1 MKIRTLTVSEVNNYL
16 KRIIDSDFILN
27 NLSVKGEISNLKMHS
42 SGHIYF
48 SLKDGNS
55 KVNCIMFKGDA
66 ASLNIG
72 LKDGLSVITNCRLS
86 IYQKE
91 GSYQL
96 YCKEITL
103 EGIGDLFIKYE
114 NLKKRLFEE
123 GLFDK
128 EKKKEIPRF
137 IKKVGVVTSP
147 TGAVIKD
154 IKNVIR
160 RKNNI
165 LDIVLFPSKVQG
177 DEAAKTIIEGI
188 KYFNSRKDID
198 VIIIGRG
205 GGSIEELWAF
215 NDETLAYEIYKSK
228 IPIIS
233 AVGHEVDFTISDYV
247 SDYRAATPTAAGDF
261 VAEDI
266 TKLYEN
272 LDNYLKNLNNYLRF
286 TLDKNKNKL
295 DHYKKVLEANNPVNI
310 IANNVLKVSET
321 KEKLDKIINSRI
333 DNELKNVIRLNELVK
348 AYNPLN
354 ILNKGYSVIL
364 DNKKVIKS
372 TEEIEIEKEYK
383 VILKDGNA
391 KCTFSSI
398 ERGGNLGKE
407 EGNL

>member
-1 MKIRTLTVSEVNNYL
+1 MKIRTLTVSEINNYL
-16 KRIIDSDFILN
+16 KKIIDSDFILN

-66 ASLNIG
+66 ASLNIT
-72 LKDGLSVITNCRLS
+72 LKDGLSVIISCRLS

-103 EGIGDLFIKYE
+103 EGIGDLYFKYE
-114 NLKKRLFEE
+114 KLKKRLFEE

-128 EKKKEIPRF
+128 EKKKEIPKF

-147 TGAVIKD
+147 TGAAIKD
-154 IKNVIR
+154 IKKVIR

-165 LDIVLFPSKVQG
+165 LDIILFPSKVQG
-177 DEAAKTIIEGI
+177 EGASKTIIEGI
-188 KYFNSRKDID
+188 KYFNLRSDID
-198 VIIIGRG
+198 AIIIGRG

-215 NDETLAYEIYKSK
+215 NDENLAYEIYKSK

-266 TKLYEN
+266 TKLQEN
-272 LDNYLKNLNNYLRF
+272 LDNYLKHLNNYLRF
-286 TLDKNKNKL
+286 TIDKNKNKL
-295 DHYKKVLEANNPVNI
+295 EHYKKVLEVNNPGNI
-310 IANNVLKVSET
+310 IANNVLKVSEM
-321 KEKLDKIINSRI
+321 KDKLDKMINSKM
-333 DNELKNVIRLNELVK
+333 DKEFKNIISLNELIK

-364 DNKKVIKS
+364 DDNKVIKS
-372 TEEIEIEKEYK
+372 TEEIKIHKEYK
-383 VILKDGNA
+383 VILKDGTA
-391 KCTFSSI
+391 KCTFNDI
-398 ERGGNLGKE
+398 ERGVRLGKE
-407 EGNL
+407 KRNL